1 MGIQLI
7 GLAHAKQMLQ
17 RSLSVRIRKMLAI
30 TTVPKGHIAV
40 YVGEGSTRRFVIPI
54 SYLNHPLFKDLLN
67 QTEEEFGF
75 NHPMGDLTIPCSE
88 EYFNSL
94 ITILGNRGRLFNYVF
109 FSTLANSILVET
121 IDDS

>member
-1 MGIQLI
+1 MASSSSPYLF
-7 GLAHAKQMLQ
+7 
-17 RSLSVRIRKMLAI
+17 LSSRQANAPTKPFSENSKMLAT

-67 QTEEEFGF
+67 QAAEEFGF

-94 ITILGNRGRLFNYVF
+94 ITILGY
-109 FSTLANSILVET
+109 S
-121 IDDS
+121 